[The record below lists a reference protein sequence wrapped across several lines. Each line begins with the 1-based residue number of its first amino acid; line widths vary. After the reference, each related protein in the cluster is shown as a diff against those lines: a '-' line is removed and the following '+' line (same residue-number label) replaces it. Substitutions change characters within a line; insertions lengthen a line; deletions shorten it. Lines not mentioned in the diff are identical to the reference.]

1 MRRIAVLFGFS
12 VAVMLVVF
20 GLTSTLYSQA
30 AAGGERIGV
39 VDFAR
44 IVKGFGKYGR
54 LAAEHNAET
63 AKSLKMLAEKAEE
76 IRKLEESLKTLK
88 EWGKKY
94 TQVRIEI
101 AQKTVEHRALV
112 MSEQAKLNAR
122 ALEMGKELMKDMRQV
137 VSDYGRTK
145 GYTIIV
151 KREDLPVPVVDGD
164 PLVEYVRQSSVL
176 YHNQGMDLTADV
188 LNLLNQKFK

>member
-1 MRRIAVLFGFS
+1 MKRIAVLCAFS

-20 GLTSTLYSQA
+20 GLTSTLYSQV
-30 AAGGERIGV
+30 AGGERIGV
-39 VDFAR
+39 VDFAQ
-44 IVKGFGKYGR
+44 IVKGFNKYGR
-54 LAAEHNAET
+54 LAAEHNAE
-63 AKSLKMLAEKAEE
+63 ADKSLQMLAGKAEE

-101 AQKTVEHRALV
+101 AQQTVEYRALAA
-112 MSEQAKLNAR
+112 SEQAKLDAK
-122 ALEMGKELMKDMRQV
+122 ALDMGKELMKDIRQV

-151 KREDLPVPVVDGD
+151 KREDLPVPVTDGD
-164 PLVEYVRQSSVL
+164 PLVEYIRQSSVL
-176 YHNQGMDLTADV
+176 YHSQGMDLTADI

>member
-1 MRRIAVLFGFS
+1 MRRIAVLLGFS

-30 AAGGERIGV
+30 AGGERIGV
-39 VDFAR
+39 VDFAK
-44 IVKGFGKYGR
+44 IMKGFNKYGR
-54 LAAEHNAET
+54 LAAEHKTET
-63 AKSLKMLAEKAEE
+63 ARSLGMLGEKAEE
-76 IRKLEESLKTLK
+76 IAKLEESLKTLK

-112 MSEQAKLNAR
+112 MSEQAKLNEMALDMAR
-122 ALEMGKELMKDMRQV
+122 KLMEDIRQV
-137 VSDYGRTK
+137 VSDYGRAK

-151 KREDLPVPVVDGD
+151 KREDLPAPVTDGD
-164 PLVEYVRQSSVL
+164 PLVEYIRQSSVL
-176 YHNQGMDLTADV
+176 YHTQGMDLTADI